1 MPRGMRGQ
9 EEGSRGG
16 NLATVVSPPGAR
28 DESVRST
35 ARCIRPSPSVS
46 IQAES
51 CGDGEALQLI
61 PT

>member
-1 MPRGMRGQ
+1 MPRGMRGR

-28 DESVRST
+28 DESVRSIV
-35 ARCIRPSPSVS
+35 RCICPSVS
-46 IQAES
+46 IQAEW